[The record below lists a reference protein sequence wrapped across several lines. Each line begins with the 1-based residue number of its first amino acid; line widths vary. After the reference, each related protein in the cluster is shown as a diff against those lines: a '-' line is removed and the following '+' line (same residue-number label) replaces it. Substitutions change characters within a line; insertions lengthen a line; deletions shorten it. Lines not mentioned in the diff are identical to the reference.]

1 MLTLMTQTAI
11 AILSDISEKGRSQ
24 HYKQYCLFPNVLSEL
39 LNKFEYAGLI
49 RLIEGKERGQISSY
63 ELCKSINELSLLNIL
78 EATGEHLNCNHETTE
93 ELYSHCSRA
102 AHRLGIINQITRLYL
117 SEIKLADL

>member
-49 RLIEGKERGQISSY
+49 RLIEGKAVSY
-63 ELCKSINELSLLNIL
+63 
-78 EATGEHLNCNHETTE
+78 THLTLPT
-93 ELYSHCSRA
+93 SQSV
-102 AHRLGIINQITRLYL
+102 
-117 SEIKLADL
+117 